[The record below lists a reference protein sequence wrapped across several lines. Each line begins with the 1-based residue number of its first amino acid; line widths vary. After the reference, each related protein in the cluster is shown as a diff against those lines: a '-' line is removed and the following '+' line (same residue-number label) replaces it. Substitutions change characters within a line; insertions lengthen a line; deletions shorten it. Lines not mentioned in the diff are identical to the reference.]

1 MADQSKQSFS
11 PVTLADLAREGRLLW
26 CYCLQCGH
34 EREVDPLS
42 LGLAP
47 AEAVPTVGGCLKC
60 SRCGSREIETRPQLH
75 VEPLDVMRARF
86 RGRPI

>member
-1 MADQSKQSFS
+1 MADPNEQRLN

-42 LGLAP
+42 LGLDP
-47 AEAVPTVGGCLKC
+47 AEGIPTVGRRLTC